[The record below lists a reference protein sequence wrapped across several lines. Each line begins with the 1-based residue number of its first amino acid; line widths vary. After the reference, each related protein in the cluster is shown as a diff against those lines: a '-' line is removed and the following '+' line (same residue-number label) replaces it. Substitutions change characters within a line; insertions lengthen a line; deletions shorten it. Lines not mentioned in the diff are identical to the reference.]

1 MRFPIFARSFVEAFV
16 FREALDGAFLLDDA
30 TEDCDA
36 DVVDNAEEGG
46 TGDNASVVD
55 AMEAF
60 NVDVVDA
67 VDEKG
72 FTLTITSVMLVVA
85 MSTGGGIVTNAVDA
99 FLFLANVDG
108 GGDIEEGGIVN
119 DSQVVSAGLP
129 TGGIALRIVILF
141 RRISGQK

>member
-1 MRFPIFARSFVEAFV
+1 MDAFV
-16 FREALDGAFLLDDA
+16 FREALDGAFLPDDA

-36 DVVDNAEEGG
+36 DVIDNAEEGG

-55 AMEAF
+55 AMEAV

-72 FTLTITSVMLVVA
+72 LTLTITSVMLVVA
-85 MSTGGGIVTNAVDA
+85 ISTGGGIVNNVVDS

-108 GGDIEEGGIVN
+108 GGDIEEGGRVN
-119 DSQVVSAGLP
+119 DAPVVLAGLP
-129 TGGIALRIVILF
+129 TGGIALDVVIAF
-141 RRISGQK
+141 RRFS